1 MEFKIE
7 NTEVYGL
14 ENSLRSAGNPLRV
27 EIDNI
32 KMNDEIKYWTEK
44 NKTFLKEFYDYQKN
58 YGKLKGLNTKDS
70 CCVCG
75 SSFHVQ
81 KNNKFGNGNYFC
93 SKHNHQLYRYGKWF
107 ETTPEYKLNSGYVSI
122 YIPNNEQE
130 IKISYD
136 SLIDIFYNYPTSITD
151 TGYVKLKNGELLH
164 RFLMKNKLN
173 ENNLVVDHINHDKL
187 DNCIHN
193 LRICTIREN
202 TLNATLSKNNTTKY
216 IGVTWKKDKNKFKA
230 YINID
235 NKQIHLGYFTDINE
249 AVKARLL
256 GEKQYFG
263 EYAPQRHLFKE
274 FSIEEIE
281 INQDFD
287 KSVDNHM
294 LEEVLKRYRLT
305 TALGTT
311 KQGCGEDNFLN
322 GIIVQ
327 FDLYAPL
334 YMWKQLQRY
343 HFLDFISSQSTMHR
357 LVRFDI
363 KEQCVDDVDDIILK
377 RYQEL
382 LDQYNFSDNIKDFY
396 TINDFLKIKNKSWR
410 TLVASLPCG
419 FVLGATMTTN
429 YRQLKTIY
437 NQRKNHKLN
446 EWHEFCY
453 WCEKLP
459 YFKELCLNEKS

>member
-7 NTEVYGL
+7 NTQVYGL

-44 NKTFLKEFYDYQKN
+44 NKTFLKDFYDYQKK

-75 SSFHVQ
+75 SSFKVQ
-81 KNNKFGNGNYFC
+81 KNNKLGNGNYFC
-93 SKHNHQLYRYGKWF
+93 GKHNHQLYRYGKWF
-107 ETTPEYKLNSGYVSI
+107 ETTPEYKLNNGYVSI

-136 SLIDIFYNYPTSITD
+136 SLIDVFYNYPTSITN
-151 TGYVKLKNGELLH
+151 TGYVKLRNGELLH
-164 RFLMKNKLN
+164 RFLMKDKLN
-173 ENNLVVDHINHDKL
+173 ENNLVIDHINHDKL

-193 LRICTIREN
+193 LRVCSAREN
-202 TLNATLSKNNTTKY
+202 TLNTTLSKNNTTKY
-216 IGVTWKKDKNKFKA
+216 IGVTWTKNRNKFKA

-249 AVKARLL
+249 AVKSRLL

-263 EYAPQRHLFKE
+263 EYAPQRLLFKE
-274 FSIEEIE
+274 FGIEEIE
-281 INQDFD
+281 IQRDLD

-322 GIIVQ
+322 GVIVQ

-334 YMWKQLQRY
+334 FMWKQLQRY

-357 LVRFDI
+357 LTKFNI
-363 KEQCVDDVDDIILK
+363 KEQCVEDTDKIILE

-382 LDQYNFSDNIKDFY
+382 LNDYNDNKGM
-396 TINDFLKIKNKSWR
+396 TISADEDKKKWR

-437 NQRKNHKLN
+437 NQRKHHKL
-446 EWHEFCY
+446 
-453 WCEKLP
+453 
-459 YFKELCLNEKS
+459 KE